1 MLRKYIVCLIAVV
14 LGTGIMF
21 GCSNE
26 KAKSESKE
34 SLYTLN
40 INADE
45 KKFNVS
51 DMLTGL
57 FFEDINNGADGGL
70 YAELIENRSF
80 EFKNSVDSWVV
91 EKKGGS
97 QGEAIAKKDSP
108 LNSNNPTYVEVNST
122 SNGDGLRL
130 VNDGYKGITIK
141 KENKYNFSFWAKSV
155 EGQAPMTVQV
165 ESGKGEVISDVKII
179 DNIGKE
185 WTKYEGE
192 LSTTGDESAAKFVI
206 YTKGTGKIDLDMI
219 SLFPKDTW
227 KDRKY
232 GLRKDLVER
241 ISALKPKFMR
251 FPGGCVIE
259 GHTKD
264 QMYNWKNT
272 IGKVEERKEIEN
284 MWGYYQSYG
293 LGFYEYFELCEDI
306 GAVPVPVVNCGMT
319 CQGGIHAGVS
329 TYMASVGDELNTYIQ
344 DALDLIEYANGDE
357 STTWGKKRVEAGHK
371 EPFNLKYLAVGNE
384 QWGPE
389 YHKRFEE
396 FQKVLN
402 EKHPEI
408 TLISAAG
415 PIAEGPLI
423 TDAWSW
429 IKEKASKTIVD
440 EHYYMN
446 PDWFL
451 NNTERY
457 DSYDR
462 SGPKVFLGEYAS
474 QSNSLRSALSEAAYL
489 TGLERNSD
497 VVKMASYAPLFAKA
511 DNFQWAPDM
520 IWFNGATNYA
530 TPNYYVQKI
539 FGTNLGT
546 QMLKDELI
554 KPEVK
559 KNNDIT
565 GGVVLGSWSTKVEYD
580 NVKVTDNKTG
590 KEIFADTFDKDNSEW
605 NKGTGNWQV
614 KDGKLVIDEIK
625 DDCRI
630 QTNSADWSNYTL
642 EMTAKKNGGN
652 EGFLVGFGAKDTA
665 NYYWLNIGGW
675 GNTRTVIEKAV
686 DGGKSTISEANAV
699 YGAVKTGEEYK
710 IKVVV
715 DGDKIS
721 CYINDKLTNEVIEKK
736 VDTDIFTSSS
746 YDEKTGDLIVKVVN
760 TAEEAK
766 KVKINISSSKKID
779 SNAKVEYIT
788 GENSSM
794 INSFE
799 KPEDVSIKNKTLS
812 DISKSFDYDAD
823 KYSVS
828 VIRIKLS

>member
-1 MLRKYIVCLIAVV
+1 MLRKYIACLISIV
-14 LGTGIMF
+14 LGVSTLF
-21 GCSNE
+21 GYSGE
-26 KAKSESKE
+26 KVQAKSNS
-34 SLYTLN
+34 SVYTLN

-51 DMLTGL
+51 NMLTGL
-57 FFEDINNGADGGL
+57 FFEDINQGADGGL
-70 YAELIENRSF
+70 YAELVENRSF
-80 EFKNSVDSWVV
+80 EFKNPIESWVI

-97 QGEAIAKKDSP
+97 QGEALVKKESP
-108 LNSNNPTYVEVNST
+108 LNSNNPSYIEVNST
-122 SNGDGLRL
+122 SAGDGLRL
-130 VNDGYKGITIK
+130 VNDGYKGITVK
-141 KENKYNFSFWAKSV
+141 SGSKYNFSFWAKSID
-155 EGQAPMTVQV
+155 GQIPVTIQV
-165 ESGKGEVISDVKII
+165 ENNKGEVISDVKTI

-192 LSTTGDESAAKFVI
+192 LSASQDDSAAKFVI

-219 SLFPKDTW
+219 SLFPEETW

-232 GLRKDLVER
+232 GLRNDLVER
-241 ISALKPKFMR
+241 IAELKPRFLR

-259 GHTKD
+259 GHTRE

-306 GAVPVPVVNCGMT
+306 GAVPVPVVNAGMT
-319 CQGGIHAGVS
+319 CQGGIHNGVS
-329 TYMASVGDELNTYIQ
+329 TYMASMGAELNTYIQ

-357 STTWGKKRVEAGHK
+357 STTWGKKRIEAGHK
-371 EPFNLKYLAVGNE
+371 EAFNLKYLAVGNE

-423 TDAWSW
+423 NDAWSW
-429 IKEKASKTIVD
+429 IKEKASKTVVD
-440 EHYYMN
+440 EHYYMS

-457 DSYDR
+457 NSYDR
-462 SGPKVFLGEYAS
+462 NGPKVFLGEYAS
-474 QSNSLRSALSEAAYL
+474 LSNSLRSAISEAAYL

-497 VVKMASYAPLFAKA
+497 IVKMASYAPLFAKA
-511 DNFQWAPDM
+511 DSFQWAPNM

-530 TPNYYVQKI
+530 TPNYYVQKM
-539 FGTNLGT
+539 FSTNLGT
-546 QMLKDELI
+546 QMLKDELV
-554 KPEVK
+554 KPEIK
-559 KNNDIT
+559 KNYDIT
-565 GGVVLGSWSTKVEYD
+565 GGVLLGAWATKVEYD

-590 KEIFADTFDKDNSEW
+590 KEIFVDNFDKDNSEW
-605 NKGTGNWQV
+605 NKVNGSWQV
-614 KDGKLVIDEIK
+614 KDGKLAINEIK

-630 QTNSADWSNYTL
+630 QTNATDWSNYTL
-642 EMTAKKNGGN
+642 ELTAKKNDGN
-652 EGFLVGFGAKDTA
+652 EGFLVGFGAKDTS
-665 NYYWLNIGGW
+665 NFYWLNIGGW

-686 DGGKSTISEANAV
+686 DGGKSTISEANAI
-699 YGAVKTGEEYK
+699 YGSVKTGEEYK
-710 IKVVV
+710 IKIVV
-715 DGDKIS
+715 DGNKIR
-721 CYINDKLTNEVIEKK
+721 CYINDQLTNEVIEKK

-746 YDEKTGDLIVKVVN
+746 YDEKTGDLIIKVVN
-760 TAEEAK
+760 TAEESK
-766 KVKINISSSKKID
+766 KVKININSAKKID
-779 SNAKVEYIT
+779 STAKVEYIT
-788 GENSSM
+788 GENSS
-794 INSFE
+794 IVNSFE
-799 KPEDVSIKNKTLS
+799 KPEEVSIKNKTLS
-812 DISKSFDYDAD
+812 NVSKNFDYDAD